1 MKLALGDNWK
11 ELGERS
17 GGAPGTEQAQ
27 QEGETAEEA
36 AGQQEAETAEQED
49 AMAAAFAAPDPQ
61 VDEAG
66 PFSPRPLAAR
76 GASSSGA
83 KDSGAGT
90 AEAAKGANL
99 LALKLETILA
109 LYGDTSGGKWWGL
122 QQAYTVDWE
131 AELGHGSYGKVYL
144 GRKGILGRDEC
155 KGAFAIK
162 MLRDEKADVSKGHN
176 AQAEL
181 AAELEVARHVTL
193 GLHPNVVGLV
203 DVGLFNELQ
212 SPGAPPPA
220 RRLARKQARKARPP
234 PLQQSAWPPPQQ
246 KWASA
251 VQIGLV
257 FDLYEIDV
265 RQFLMKSSFAQSCMR
280 HVLNSVLEG
289 LQFIHDKGCIHTDL
303 KPANVFMRGAIH
315 WRGCFGREVLTR
327 QELGEWDPAAPSP
340 HSRTEFEYQIPKSF
354 EARGPSARML
364 RFELSWGSSTI
375 EL

>member
-1 MKLALGDNWK
+1 M
-11 ELGERS
+11 
-17 GGAPGTEQAQ
+17 
-27 QEGETAEEA
+27 
-36 AGQQEAETAEQED
+36 GQQEAETVERD
-49 AMAAAFAAPDPQ
+49 GAMAAAFAAPYPQ
-61 VDEAG
+61 LGEALG

-109 LYGDTSGGKWWGL
+109 LYADKSGEKWWDL

-212 SPGAPPPA
+212 SPGGPPP
-220 RRLARKQARKARPP
+220 RSRKQARKARPP
-234 PLQQSAWPPPQQ
+234 PPQQSVWPPPQQ
-246 KWASA
+246 KWAWA

-257 FDLYEIDV
+257 FDLYAIDV
-265 RQFLMKSSFAQSCMR
+265 RQFLMKSFFTQSGMR
-280 HVLNSVLEG
+280 HVLKSVLEG

-315 WRGCFGREVLTR
+315 WRGCFEKEALTR
-327 QELGEWDPAAPSP
+327 RELGEWDPAAPSP
-340 HSRTEFEYQIPKSF
+340 HSKTEFEYQIPKSF